1 MQEDTKTMSSPEPWQ
16 AYTYDRLDE
25 LRQRWTDAEQAPPEV
40 GPLSS
45 GEYAALA
52 LACGH
57 ERALA
62 SPLVAF
68 VLLDGWLQCWV
79 MQRRGLAHLIGT
91 RIGA

>member
-1 MQEDTKTMSSPEPWQ
+1 MQEETSAMQPPTSWQ
-16 AYTYDRLDE
+16 VFTYDRLDE
-25 LRQRWTDAEQAPPEV
+25 LRQRWTDAEQPPREV

-45 GEYAALA
+45 GEYSALV

-57 ERALA
+57 ERIMT

-68 VLLDGWLQCWV
+68 VLLDGWLQRWV

-91 RIGA
+91 SIGV